1 MRDKEIIEKWKAG
14 LSKNKL
20 AEIYR
25 REYNQQIKII
35 RATMKHRHD
44 GKYISNYEALAY
56 VERVIYK
63 YLKERWLHMTKTI
76 KNLLKAKELIEKK
89 LDLNNNLLETIKVL
103 RQDENSLKEENEA
116 YEIALKLI
124 KKKIKEEYNK

>member
-1 MRDKEIIEKWKAG
+1 
-14 LSKNKL
+14 
-20 AEIYR
+20 
-25 REYNQQIKII
+25 
-35 RATMKHRHD
+35 
-44 GKYISNYEALAY
+44 
-56 VERVIYK
+56 
-63 YLKERWLHMTKTI
+63 MTKTI

-116 YEIALKLI
+116 YEIVLKLI

>member
-1 MRDKEIIEKWKAG
+1 
-14 LSKNKL
+14 
-20 AEIYR
+20 
-25 REYNQQIKII
+25 
-35 RATMKHRHD
+35 
-44 GKYISNYEALAY
+44 
-56 VERVIYK
+56 
-63 YLKERWLHMTKTI
+63 MTKII

-103 RQDENSLKEENEA
+103 KQDENSLKEENEA

>member
-1 MRDKEIIEKWKAG
+1 M
-14 LSKNKL
+14 N
-20 AEIYR
+20 
-25 REYNQQIKII
+25 
-35 RATMKHRHD
+35 
-44 GKYISNYEALAY
+44 
-56 VERVIYK
+56 
-63 YLKERWLHMTKTI
+63 KTI
-76 KNLLKAKELIEKK
+76 KNLLKAKELIEKR

>member
-1 MRDKEIIEKWKAG
+1 
-14 LSKNKL
+14 
-20 AEIYR
+20 
-25 REYNQQIKII
+25 
-35 RATMKHRHD
+35 
-44 GKYISNYEALAY
+44 
-56 VERVIYK
+56 
-63 YLKERWLHMTKTI
+63 MTKTI

-89 LDLNNNLLETIKVL
+89 IDLNNNLLETIKVL